1 MQLERLQDRFPA
13 EDIEWRIARA
23 GFSQNGNLYG
33 TVLAY
38 ITNRAIM
45 HRLDEVCGPA
55 NWRNEFREWNVG
67 GKQGVLCGI
76 SIRIDGEW
84 VTKWDGAENTDVESV
99 KGGLSD
105 SMKRAGVQWG
115 IGRYLYNLE
124 EGFAVITD
132 HGKYFAS
139 GKDKA
144 TGKGWRFKWNPPTL
158 PIWAL
163 PSSASPIAEAKPKEL
178 TPLKPASAAAATAG
192 RAAPVVTAPAK
203 PAAAAPAAKRETD
216 FVIAQA
222 PAGKRP

>member
-1 MQLERLQDRFPA
+1 MQLERLKDRFPA

-23 GFSQNGNLYG
+23 GYSQNGNLYG

-38 ITNRAIM
+38 ITNRAIQ

-67 GKQGVLCGI
+67 GKSGVLCGI
-76 SIRIDGEW
+76 SIKIDGEW
-84 VTKWDGAENTDVESV
+84 VTKWDGAENTDVEPL

-124 EGFAVITD
+124 ENFAVITE

-139 GKDKA
+139 GKDKT
-144 TGKGWRFKWNPPTL
+144 TGKAWRFKWNPP
-158 PIWAL
+158 AL
-163 PSSASPIAEAKPKEL
+163 PLWAMPAATTVTQPAKEL
-178 TPLKPASAAAATAG
+178 TPLRPKTPAIPVSAGDRQMPYTIG
-192 RAAPVVTAPAK
+192 P
-203 PAAAAPAAKRETD
+203 
-216 FVIAQA
+216 A